1 MTDKKKAMLATL
13 RENYCNISDALNDND
28 LKLSDFHEFLEDEDF
43 QKGYDACQ
51 QVRDDYARSQL
62 MSLIES
68 GEKTAIIEYN
78 KQLRQ
83 SGDIAEA
90 KMIRKKTM
98 KILIEMAETKTKVL
112 QEFCDIFK
120 VGKTHAEDLFK
131 EAIIEFKLI
140 TPHERQKI
148 AREERASTLK
158 ERFNNGDLSEIDM
171 LKAMMSDALDTSEN
185 AEYPSER
192 SSARRDVLDI
202 QRRLDEIQEREN
214 NKSKMSAST
223 LFERIDSAVFD
234 APIEKIKEAHEHYNK
249 LETTAPAFLTGD
261 VIND

>member
-1 MTDKKKAMLATL
+1 
-13 RENYCNISDALNDND
+13 
-28 LKLSDFHEFLEDEDF
+28 
-43 QKGYDACQ
+43 
-51 QVRDDYARSQL
+51 
-62 MSLIES
+62 MSLIEN

-90 KMIRKKTM
+90 KLIRKKTM
-98 KILIEMAETKTKVL
+98 KSLIEMAETKTKVL

-131 EAIIEFKLI
+131 ECIIEFKI
-140 TPHERQKI
+140 KSPHERHKDEK
-148 AREERASTLK
+148 ALKASTLK
-158 ERFNNGDLSEIDM
+158 ERFKKGDLSEIDM
-171 LKAMMSDALDTSEN
+171 LKGLMADALETSEN

-192 SSARRDVLDI
+192 ANASKLVLDI

-249 LETTAPAFLTGD
+249 LETTAPAFLAGE
-261 VIND
+261 VISE